1 MPKLGL
7 SIALPTTPDT
17 SPPWLDHNQTDHW
30 DRGSFLSEEA
40 TAAKARQDAPVPAY
54 SWYALGVLVLVY
66 VLNFIDRQ
74 ILSILANDIKADL
87 GVDDAYL
94 GFLYGT
100 AFAVFYSLFGIPLGK
115 LADSWK
121 RTRLLAIGL
130 TLWSTMTALSGF
142 AKTAT
147 VLTVAR
153 IGVGV
158 GEATASPSAYSLIS
172 DWFPARLR
180 ATALAV
186 YSSGLYIGGG
196 VSIWIGALI
205 VEQWNAAYPG
215 GGPLGLA
222 GWQAA
227 FLAVGIPG
235 LLLALWVLTL
245 KEPVRGAID
254 GLPAPENPAPFTGF
268 MRELV
273 EVIPPFTLI
282 GAMLRGPQ
290 AVVINLAG
298 LAFFAA
304 AALGLSQLVPAS
316 ANLIPGTADGSF
328 RVSDQWLFLAVGYY
342 AVFSWAMGLRAR
354 DLPTFRLT
362 WGSPAFLCVILG
374 YGTVA
379 FMAYAN
385 SYWGAPYAERVLGVS
400 KYDLGLWLGAPG
412 ALAGFLGVVLGGRM
426 ADYLLQHRPDGRIL
440 VILFGLLTPVP
451 VVYFNFTTESLPVFY
466 VLSFFVN
473 MLTASALGAAAAS
486 SQALVLPRMRGVAT
500 ATFFLATTLVGLGL
514 GPFMAGYVSAINGD
528 DLSTGVLSTLVVTPF
543 GLALLIGAMVLFP
556 RAIVQIRQRAEAAGE
571 VFPAD

>member
-1 MPKLGL
+1 MNDDIK
-7 SIALPTTPDT
+7 AV
-17 SPPWLDHNQTDHW
+17 Q
-30 DRGSFLSEEA
+30 DRSNE
-40 TAAKARQDAPVPAY
+40 PVPAY

-66 VLNFIDRQ
+66 VLNFVDRQ

-130 TLWSTMTALSGF
+130 GLWSTMTALSGF
-142 AKTAT
+142 AKNAT

-180 ATALAV
+180 ATALAI

-205 VEQWNAAYPG
+205 VENWNAAYPG

-235 LLLALWVLTL
+235 LLLALWVLSL
-245 KEPVRGAID
+245 KEPIRGAID
-254 GLPAPENPAPFTGF
+254 GLPTPENPAPFSGF
-268 MRELV
+268 LRELV

-282 GAMLRGPQ
+282 GATLRGVR
-290 AVVINLAG
+290 ALALNLVG
-298 LAFFAA
+298 LAFFGG

-316 ANLIPGTADGSF
+316 ANLIPGFADGSF
-328 RVSDQWLFLAVGYY
+328 MISDQWLFLAVGYY
-342 AVFSWAMGLRAR
+342 AVFSWAMGLKAR

-374 YGTVA
+374 YGAVA

-385 SYWGAPYAERVLGVS
+385 SYWGAPYAERMLGAS
-400 KYDLGLWLGAPG
+400 KSELGLLLGAPG
-412 ALAGFLGVVLGGRM
+412 AVAGFLGVVLGGRV
-426 ADYLLQHRPDGRIL
+426 ADFLHQRRPNGRIL
-440 VILFGLLTPVP
+440 VIMFGLLAPVP
-451 VVYFNFTTESLPVFY
+451 IVYGAFSTDTVPAFY
-466 VLSFFVN
+466 ILSFLAN

-514 GPFMAGYVSAINGD
+514 GPFMAGYVSATNGD
-528 DLSTGVLSTLVVTPF
+528 DLSAGVISTLIVTPF
-543 GLALLIGAMVLFP
+543 GFALLVGALILFP
-556 RAIVQIRQRAEAAGE
+556 RAMSQIRQRAVDAGE
-571 VFPAD
+571 IFAQGQ

>member
-1 MPKLGL
+1 
-7 SIALPTTPDT
+7 
-17 SPPWLDHNQTDHW
+17 
-30 DRGSFLSEEA
+30 LSEEA
-40 TAAKARQDAPVPAY
+40 TAARAREDAPVPAY
-54 SWYALGVLVLVY
+54 SWYALSVLVLVY

-130 TLWSTMTALSGF
+130 TLWSAMTALSGF

-205 VEQWNAAYPG
+205 VEQWNAAYPV

-254 GLPAPENPAPFTGF
+254 GLPTPENPAPFTGF

-282 GAMLRGPQ
+282 GAMLRGPR

-298 LAFFAA
+298 LATFAA

-328 RVSDQWLFLAVGYY
+328 KVSDQWLFLAVGYY

-385 SYWGAPYAERVLGVS
+385 SYWGAPYAERVLGAS
-400 KYDLGLWLGAPG
+400 KYDLGIWLGAPA

-426 ADYLLQHRPDGRIL
+426 ADYLLQYRPDGRIL

-451 VVYFNFTTESLPVFY
+451 VVYFTFTTDSVSVFY

-543 GLALLIGAMVLFP
+543 GLALLLGAMMLFP
-556 RAIVQIRQRAEAAGE
+556 RAIVEIRQRAQAAGE